1 MTGYAM
7 VHYVQY
13 DCSPIVTEIA
23 ERTGRSPY
31 QVILRWVNQKGVV
44 STFSSNEEWQQL
56 ENRQSLE
63 GDDLS
68 PEDMAKIDALD
79 ENWPYFWMPEA
90 SNQTIRQ

>member
-13 DCSPIVTEIA
+13 DCSPVVTEIA

-44 STFSSNEEWQQL
+44 STFSANEEWQMIA
-56 ENRQSLE
+56 NRKSLE
-63 GDDLS
+63 GEDLS
-68 PEDMAKIDALD
+68 PEDMASIDALN
-79 ENWPYFWMPEA
+79 ENKPYFWLPEA
-90 SNQTIRQ
+90 SNQTLR